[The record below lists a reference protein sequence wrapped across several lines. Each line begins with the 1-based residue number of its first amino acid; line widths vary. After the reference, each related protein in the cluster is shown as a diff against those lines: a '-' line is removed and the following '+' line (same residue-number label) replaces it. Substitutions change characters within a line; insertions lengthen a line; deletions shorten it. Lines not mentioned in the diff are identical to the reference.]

1 MRSNPAGVLTEQ
13 TEGMPLD
20 RSAFQLCLASF
31 EDATPLLDLQKR
43 CFLSESAL
51 YGNIPIA
58 PLTQSLASM
67 QQDLL
72 QHTVFCLW
80 HEGQLIGSV
89 RGRTEGQTCH
99 VGRLMVHPEHQGQ
112 GLGKT
117 LLLDIEKHFPEVLRF
132 ELFTGEKSA
141 SNIRLYQK
149 LGYREFQRQDTGK
162 GFSMVYM
169 EKTRSNP

>member
-1 MRSNPAGVLTEQ
+1 
-13 TEGMPLD
+13 MPFVPPFDL
-20 RSAFQLCLASF
+20 RLARP
-31 EDATPLLDLQKR
+31 EDAALLLDLQKR

-58 PLTQSLASM
+58 PLTQSLDSM
-67 QQDLL
+67 QQDMLH
-72 QHTVFCLW
+72 HTILCLW

-99 VGRLMVHPEHQGQ
+99 VGRLMVHPDHQGQ

-117 LLLDIEKHFPEVLRF
+117 LLLDIEKQFPEVLRF

-169 EKTRSNP
+169 EKTRTNP

>member
-1 MRSNPAGVLTEQ
+1 MSFS
-13 TEGMPLD
+13 
-20 RSAFQLCLASF
+20 SAFDVRLAQP
-31 EDATPLLDLQKR
+31 EDAALLLDLQKR

-51 YGNIPIA
+51 YGNIPIP

-72 QHTVFCLW
+72 QHTVLCLW

-99 VGRLMVHPEHQGQ
+99 VGRLMVHPDHQGQ

-162 GFSMVYM
+162 GFLMVHM
-169 EKTRSNP
+169 QKSLG